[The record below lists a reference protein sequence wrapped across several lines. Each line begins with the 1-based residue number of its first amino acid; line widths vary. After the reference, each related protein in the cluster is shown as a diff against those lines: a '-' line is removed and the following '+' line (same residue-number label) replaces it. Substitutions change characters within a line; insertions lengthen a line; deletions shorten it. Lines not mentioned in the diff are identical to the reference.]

1 MRVKD
6 IMTVNVAAVWQDATL
21 KQAAELMVERG
32 ISGVPVI
39 NREGR
44 VLGVLSETDIVP
56 KAASRPESAGMIGLF
71 ASRNVDERHLH
82 AVTAADAMTAPAV
95 TIEADASIAEAARLM
110 VDHDVSRLPVILGG
124 KLVGIVSGADIV
136 RAFTRTDDAILEEL
150 QRSIHDHNL
159 WDCLRE
165 LDVKVIGGE
174 VTIAGRVNA
183 GTVAHIIEALAWR
196 VPGVVSVDCSDLT
209 CDAAE
214 PRELGMTGWT
224 RAC

>member
-1 MRVKD
+1 MKVKD
-6 IMTVNVAAVWQDATL
+6 IMTVNVAAVGQDATL

-71 ASRNVDERHLH
+71 ASRKVDERHRR

-110 VDHDVSRLPVILGG
+110 VDHDVSRLPVVLAG

-136 RAFTRTDDAILEEL
+136 RAFTRTDDAISEEL
-150 QRSIHDHNL
+150 EQSIHDHNL
-159 WDCLRE
+159 WDCLKE
-165 LDVKVIGGE
+165 LDVEVIGGE
-174 VTIAGRVNA
+174 VKIAGRVNA
-183 GTVAHIIEALAWR
+183 GTVARIIEALAWR
-196 VPGVVSVDCSDLT
+196 VPGVVSVDSSDLI

-214 PRELGMTGWT
+214 PRELRMTG
-224 RAC
+224 